1 MLKTHKQSILLGI
14 AACAAMLV
22 GAVAEAQGNRAEY
35 GYQTEECP
43 FNAPAESLVVC
54 GGITI
59 PENHETKTGK
69 VYLPIVRIMHE
80 TIRAETPAAILG
92 GGGPGGGL
100 SLHDEEA
107 IAGHNDFR
115 KELLGDGGELILI
128 DARSS
133 GGAYPLLNCPDVE
146 DATRRTIHLP
156 LDGEVELDYF
166 QEIFLDCVRWWGKR
180 VDLSSYTTDAMVEDM
195 ELVRRALDVKQWDVI
210 GSSYGTRLVLELIR
224 RYPDN
229 IRAAVLDS
237 PVPADSDTLPPRIPY
252 ETVLNRV
259 AEDCSRDAQCKRYGN
274 LRENL
279 DRATELI
286 HEKRPPVTLVY
297 PEVSFTVALTPVRF
311 SEMVFFAAYND
322 EYTKQL
328 PLLAHELASGKWHAP
343 VVSVFAESYLDEW
356 LFSSE
361 FAWPLLNVVTCREGI
376 ITDSGES
383 DGHVFPGQIY
393 PGEDGDR
400 IARRNC
406 RHFNDIVGTTR
417 PFIRPPVTSDKPMI
431 IIAGEYDIA
440 TPVEHARV
448 LANRLPNARL
458 MVIPRGHS
466 PLQHTPCALEVTRR
480 FLESPN
486 APMSRHCAVPPLEFD

>member
-14 AACAAMLV
+14 AACATMLV

-54 GGITI
+54 GGITV

-92 GGGPGGGL
+92 GGGPGAGL
-100 SLHDEEA
+100 YLHNEDEV
-107 IAGHNDFR
+107 AGFNNFR
-115 KELLGDGGELILI
+115 KELLGNGGELILI

-133 GGAYPLLNCPDVE
+133 GGAYPLLNCYDAVYAFEDVMHE
-146 DATRRTIHLP
+146 HL
-156 LDGEVELDYF
+156 DEEWGLDYF
-166 QEIFLDCVRWWGKR
+166 QEPYLDCVRWWGKR
-180 VDLSSYTTDAMVEDM
+180 VDLASYTTDAMVEDM

-210 GSSYGTRLVLELIR
+210 GSSYGTRLALELIR

-237 PVPADSDTLPPRIPY
+237 PVPADRDTLPPSIPY

-259 AEDCSRDAQCKRYGN
+259 AESCSRDAPCKRYGN

-279 DRATELI
+279 DKATNLI
-286 HEKRPPVTLVY
+286 RDKKPSVTLNY
-297 PEVSFTVALTPVRF
+297 HDDRYTVALTPVRF
-311 SEMVFFAAYND
+311 SEMVAVAMYSD
-322 EYTKQL
+322 KYTKQL
-328 PLLAHELASGKWHAP
+328 PLLARELAKGKWHAP

-356 LFSSE
+356 LYSSE
-361 FAWPLLNVVTCREGI
+361 FAWTLFDVVICRESI
-376 ITDSGES
+376 IVDGGES
-383 DGHVFPGQIY
+383 DGHVFPGEIY
-393 PGEDGDR
+393 TGDR
-400 IARRNC
+400 VNC
-406 RHFNDIVGTTR
+406 QHVNDIVGTTR

-431 IIAGEYDIA
+431 IIAGEYDLA
-440 TPVEHARV
+440 TPIEHARV

-458 MVIPRGHS
+458 LEMPRGHT
-466 PLQHTPCALEVTRR
+466 PLQHTPCALEITRR
-480 FLESPN
+480 FLESPD